1 MNARHIGSEFD
12 DFLKQDGLLANCKA
26 GALKRVENYRKLS

>member
-1 MNARHIGSEFD
+1 MNARHIGSDFVG
-12 DFLKQDGLLANCKA
+12 FLKQDCLLAECEA